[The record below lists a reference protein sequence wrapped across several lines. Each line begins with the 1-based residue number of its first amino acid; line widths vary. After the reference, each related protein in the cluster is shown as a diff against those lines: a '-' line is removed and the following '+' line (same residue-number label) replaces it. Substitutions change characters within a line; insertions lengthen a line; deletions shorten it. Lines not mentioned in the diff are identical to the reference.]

1 MSMETVYR
9 PWGNYT
15 VMWNDLSDSKP
26 QFQVKRLE
34 IYPGQA
40 LSLQSHDNREEYWT
54 VIRGAGEII
63 TGAYHSGFKHEQA
76 HPGTQVVIPKRVLH
90 RVRNTGLDDLVILE
104 AQLGK
109 IDEKDITRYED
120 MYGRA

>member
-1 MSMETVYR
+1 METVYK

-26 QFQVKRLE
+26 HFQVKRLE
-34 IYPGQA
+34 IHPGQA
-40 LSLQSHDNREEYWT
+40 ISLQSHDNRDEYWT
-54 VIRGAGEII
+54 IIRGQGKVVLGTYHTGFQEI
-63 TGAYHSGFKHEQA
+63 QA
-76 HPGTQVVIPKRVLH
+76 HPGTQIVVPKRVLH
-90 RVRNTGLDDLVILE
+90 RATNVGLEDLVVLE

-109 IDEKDITRYED
+109 VDEKDITRYED